1 MTKTYIGL
9 DDMTIQRIIDKL
21 DFVNDSGNIILFGS
35 RAKGNFKNGS
45 DIDIAIKSKDVDF
58 HKIMRMKSRLDEL
71 DLPYKIDLI
80 DYNSIENI
88 ELKNHIDRVGIEFK
102 KQGNI

>member
-1 MTKTYIGL
+1 MTKQYIGL
-9 DDMTIQRIIDKL
+9 DDVTIQRIIDKL

-45 DIDIAIKSKDVDF
+45 DIDIAIKSKDLDF
-58 HKIMRMKSRLDEL
+58 HKLMRIKSKLEEL

-80 DYNSIENI
+80 DYNTIENE
-88 ELKNHIDRVGIEFK
+88 ELRNHIDRVGIQFK
-102 KQGNI
+102 NQGSI